1 MFLKSN
7 VENCGVLWPIQS
19 PSQFE
24 RQMNLMMLFLPNLKI
39 GTTFMLLTSTISYRG
54 SSGLPCHVALG
65 IHIKIDQN
73 LLDIEPR
80 IKSIHFQFLC
90 LHLYFAGTIGRRRSI
105 IERCW
110 WHCSLCLI
118 PWYSYVHKFHYGSS
132 EWFWAYTGLLL
143 RFLFPQVAIPSSLIL
158 LWLECLTILPQNI
171 LKLLVLSFILLM
183 VSYVS

>member
-1 MFLKSN
+1 MAF
-7 VENCGVLWPIQS
+7 CDR
-19 PSQFE
+19 F
-24 RQMNLMMLFLPNLKI
+24 NLLANLKDKWI
-39 GTTFMLLTSTISYRG
+39 WWCFFCQTWRLEQHSCSLHQQSLNEAARDFLAMSLWDF
-54 SSGLPCHVALG
+54 
-65 IHIKIDQN
+65 HIKIDQN

-118 PWYSYVHKFHYGSS
+118 PWSSYVHKFHYGSS
-132 EWFWAYTGLLL
+132 EWFWAYRVLLL

-158 LWLECLTILPQNI
+158 LWL
-171 LKLLVLSFILLM
+171 
-183 VSYVS
+183 